1 MTVEATLVENLAD
14 KSTRVEAMRGLLGA
28 VNARELRDI
37 QVKPC
42 ALDALI
48 AGLRHPDPRIRF
60 WSVQLLDHCSDPRAI
75 EAVVPV
81 LEDPVPRVRR
91 NAVHALGCVLCKPA
105 WDGHLRSGV
114 LNRMQAMA
122 FDDPH
127 ARVRAAA
134 ARALHCRT
142 SRQRHPSE

>member
-1 MTVEATLVENLAD
+1 MTVEATLVEKLAD
-14 KSTRVEAMRGLLGA
+14 KSTRLEAMRGLLGA

-37 QVKPC
+37 QVKPS

-75 EAVVPV
+75 EALVPM
-81 LEDPVPRVRR
+81 LDDPMPRVRR

-105 WDGHLRSGV
+105 WDGHLKTGV
-114 LNRMQAMA
+114 LNRMQAIVL
-122 FDDPH
+122 DDPN
-127 ARVRAAA
+127 AKVRAEAT
-134 ARALHCRT
+134 RSLHCRT
-142 SRQRHPSE
+142 SQQRHPSE